1 MRIPAAIVLI
11 APLLASPAVAQTLSF
26 GVGANGSGNST
37 ATVTTEQAM
46 PNFDGPFVNATVL
59 SGVNIRSAPNS
70 HGSTV
75 TGQLREGQ
83 TVAVRCKFGW
93 CQLSDGGYTAQK
105 FLSLDGSAGSF
116 AVVQPPAPG
125 TVSTGDAPAVT
136 TGTIAGRNG
145 SAAAANFDGLWTVID
160 SSGKPGMPLI
170 LKQTDKT
177 VTGTLQSPGRLAK
190 LTGEV
195 DGRELDFTYDML
207 NKAGKTIASGNG
219 YLTLGKD
226 NASLRG
232 VLMLNGLVVSNVNA
246 TR

>member
-1 MRIPAAIVLI
+1 MRITAAMVLV
-11 APLLASPAVAQTLSF
+11 ALLLASPAVAQTLSF
-26 GVGANGSGNST
+26 GITPDGLGNST

-46 PNFDGPFVNATVL
+46 PSFNGPFTGATVL
-59 SGVNIRSAPNS
+59 SGVNIRSAPS
-70 HGSTV
+70 SRGSTV

-83 TVAVRCKFGW
+83 TVSVRCKFGW
-93 CQLSDGGYTAQK
+93 CQLADGGYTAQK
-105 FLSLDGSAGSF
+105 FLSLDGSAQSF

-125 TVSTGDAPAVT
+125 AISSGDAPAIT
-136 TGTIAGRNG
+136 TSAL
-145 SAAAANFDGLWTVID
+145 AAAPAAASANFDGLWTLVD

-170 LKQTDKT
+170 LKQTDKA
-177 VTGTLQSPGRLAK
+177 VTGTLQSPDRLAK
-190 LTGEV
+190 LTGEI
-195 DGRELDFTYDML
+195 DGRNLNFTYDML
-207 NKAGKTIASGNG
+207 NRAGKTIASGNG